1 MKIHPPA
8 VILTLFLVG
17 TLGAQL
23 MPHYASKL
31 SPRSPRRAYRMVLIS
46 GTGADVKEQRDR
58 FMAVRDDVVERDLV
72 VMSISADEDHHVPV
86 DHAYADSLS
95 FDLDT
100 FQVLLI
106 GKDGQV
112 KERRTEPIQPQE
124 FFDCIDVM
132 PMRISEMQH
141 RTRN

>member
-23 MPHYASKL
+23 MPNYASKL

-72 VMSISADEDHHVPV
+72 VMSIIADEDHHVPV